1 MKSTKRNKKELV
13 WGTNYY
19 DQAWIEG
26 FPEDVNIFELN
37 CNKVNIPDDVTVRL
51 KAINYDHMILAVMNA
66 LLERHGISF
75 DLQIHY
81 KDPFTRYGTATT
93 LSR

>member
-1 MKSTKRNKKELV
+1 M
-13 WGTNYY
+13 
-19 DQAWIEG
+19 
-26 FPEDVNIFELN
+26 
-37 CNKVNIPDDVTVRL
+37 NIPDDVTVLL

-81 KDPFTRYGTATT
+81 KDPFTRYVTTTT